1 MVTAAHPP
9 QLGELKW
16 SQAPA
21 ETSDAARKARD
32 PGAAVKERGWQTNG
46 LREHFT
52 ESRVHLNPRM
62 GRDYEEEKVTN
73 SVRFLGGGQATR

>member
-1 MVTAAHPP
+1 M
-9 QLGELKW
+9 
-16 SQAPA
+16 
-21 ETSDAARKARD
+21 
-32 PGAAVKERGWQTNG
+32 KERGWQTNG

-52 ESRVHLNPRM
+52 ESRVHLNRRM